1 MFLVLQPYLS
11 EMPASSV
18 FSLWHSRLGHVYESR
33 LKYGVSFGQLGHLPP
48 TDISSCLGCQL
59 GKHTALPLTSST
71 TQTYAPFKLI
81 HSAGSCSCFVKKWLC
96 ICCSICF
103 LLYSFHLELH
113 RRSDFLHVYKNG
125 TTMIATEFSARMLF
139 FRSDAGG
146 TLCSGS
152 HAYLGSCAS
161 H

>member
-1 MFLVLQPYLS
+1 MEFLLGSWDIFLPLIFLQ
-11 EMPASSV
+11 
-18 FSLWHSRLGHVYESR
+18 
-33 LKYGVSFGQLGHLPP
+33 
-48 TDISSCLGCQL
+48 GCQL

-96 ICCSICF
+96 ILSSICF

-113 RRSDFLHVYKNG
+113 RRSDFMHVSKYL

-139 FRSDAGG
+139 FRRGNSLLPFV
-146 TLCSGS
+146 TF
-152 HAYLGSCAS
+152 
-161 H
+161 